1 MRIVTASGQGLKSGT
16 AAADQWPFGEGD
28 GQQIMAKACNC
39 PSPTRS
45 LERLWVK
52 QCITVDSVVC
62 GTALSLSACFHV
74 TARLE
79 ECMSNRANGAPIQ
92 LLLLVADSV
101 ASVQGNY
108 SSYYSSQPRGE
119 MWVIACQ
126 VRLACLAPYFWFSKN
141 SDPTDDPCAPKYIY
155 VHA

>member
-1 MRIVTASGQGLKSGT
+1 MYREVVRDWSLVQLLINDHLEKEMGKS
-16 AAADQWPFGEGD
+16 WRRR
-28 GQQIMAKACNC
+28 NC
-39 PSPTRS
+39 ASPTRA

-119 MWVIACQ
+119 MWVTACQ

-141 SDPTDDPCAPKYIY
+141 SDPTDDPCAPKCIY